1 MKINSTVKSK
11 YENINLL
18 NIDSKWP
25 KIVLKVVLDME
36 MEICVASAATINKL
50 ECAVIFFTCA
60 Q

>member
-1 MKINSTVKSK
+1 MKINWTMKSK

-36 MEICVASAATINKL
+36 MEICVASA
-50 ECAVIFFTCA
+50 CYY
-60 Q
+60 